1 MENLTI
7 VRLVDLFMIN
17 SDIILRVGTRQA
29 GSITCTLG
37 ATVTNSLCKSFYS
50 TRCANTTSAFNL
62 FFQDDVIYYNDDLA
76 TNINTLGN
84 FDNIYT
90 SRFIIPPTPGISP
103 GFFPDGVFTRDIYD
117 RQYAPTVEEI
127 CNFILTRTVNT
138 LYTFSFS
145 EPTFPVP
152 AGTQD
157 NLVGHI
163 YNIMRVQEGGVFR
176 NYIIQGYIFKYSPIC
191 IQISDDMLRDYIRVF
206 YAIKTRSGYITAT
219 RDYNHFLTPPN
230 VVYTM
235 FIYDFVARRLFINP
249 WFNDKFRVLFKEY
262 YYNPFPPGDRVNKV
276 LSSTD
281 LQNRSYVYVQLS
293 IANVV
298 PSYVTFY
305 NMLAFMYTYY
315 GIISY
320 DIYVYRMQAL
330 TLRDPM
336 RYGYFVQY
344 RYLTYDF
351 ITEVGDRNDNQYVYE
366 YNNPSVFIDNDLT
379 TKNRHIN
386 IFWENNPFMRF
397 SYILSDKNI
406 PLVPGNYNEE
416 QLNFIFDLYSTLLYS
431 AKTAIMNANSYVETV
446 NCNQLTVIT
455 EDDARSIC
463 MDTIMVKSIC
473 SGYDARGNIQ
483 ALAKLLEK
491 VYTPHHM
498 LINSFDMYDYYNDK
512 SCIMYKI
519 IIDALN
525 RIQDGL
531 DRNIVNELLV
541 VIQEIDDAYFNL
553 SDADRENLPERVIN
567 LINNIRRFTSNSV
580 VTMIEEIGT
589 NRRPTDNTLINGY
602 NSMILNP
609 IISFIVPS
617 LGFLLCDKVVRKLNL
632 FYNVQRGNP
641 VADITNLAN
650 LIQYE
655 NFVGSFYSNDF
666 PEIFNNIALLF
677 RLMKIVLDNIINTQY
692 PDLDQNI
699 DQVAKPYSVF
709 IRAMKNALLEDLG
722 LPEVDVITNIRV
734 TNPNLIV

>member
-249 WFNDKFRVLFKEY
+249 WFNDKFRELFKEY

-351 ITEVGDRNDNQYVYE
+351 ITEVGDRNDTQYVYE

-455 EDDARSIC
+455 EGDARSIC

-473 SGYDARGNIQ
+473 SGYDTRGNIQ

-519 IIDALN
+519 IIDTLN
-525 RIQDGL
+525 
-531 DRNIVNELLV
+531 
-541 VIQEIDDAYFNL
+541 VIQTMIDENR
-553 SDADRENLPERVIN
+553 ADSIFGPIGVIYNQYIALTPDQINDLPERVRVFC
-567 LINNIRRFTSNSV
+567 LNISRIMENRPIVRELGS
-580 VTMIEEIGT
+580 E
-589 NRRPTDNTLINGY
+589 RRPNGTTINGY
-602 NSMILNP
+602 QPIVLNAL
-609 IISFIVPS
+609 ISFIVSS
-617 LGFLLCDKVVRKLNL
+617 LGFYLCTIISKKLIV
-632 FYNVQRGNP
+632 FYNSRRGLP
-641 VADITNLAN
+641 LDDTTNIN
-650 LIQYE
+650 LVMAY
-655 NFVGSFYSNDF
+655 NLY
-666 PEIFNNIALLF
+666 ALLF
-677 RLMKIVLDNIINTQY
+677 YFTNITPIRENINLIFIEIGRIIENIIDTQY
-692 PDLDQNI
+692 ADIDLNI
-699 DQVAKPYSVF
+699 DQVTKPYAIF
-709 IRAMKNALLEDLG
+709 IKTIKNIMLTELG
-722 LPEVDVITNIRV
+722 ATEEQLIEHIRITF
-734 TNPNLIV
+734 PNAII

>member
-1 MENLTI
+1 MDNLSILELIDIFI
-7 VRLVDLFMIN
+7 VN
-17 SDIILRVGTRQA
+17 SEILLRATSRKA
-29 GSITCTLG
+29 RDASCTYG
-37 ATVTNSLCKSFYS
+37 AKNTSSLCKSFYS
-50 TRCANTTSAFNL
+50 TRCVNTTSAFNL
-62 FFQDDVIYYNDDLA
+62 FFQDDVIYYNNNGVTEIDQIGIDIIYMERDINILYPNDDYRRQYLQ
-76 TNINTLGN
+76 TVEQLCNFMISLRGNTL
-84 FDNIYT
+84 
-90 SRFIIPPTPGISP
+90 
-103 GFFPDGVFTRDIYD
+103 FTFTM
-117 RQYAPTVEEI
+117 AGP
-127 CNFILTRTVNT
+127 NM
-138 LYTFSFS
+138 
-145 EPTFPVP
+145 PVP
-152 AGTQD
+152 AGTVE

-163 YNIMRVQEGGVFR
+163 YNIVRIEEGGIFR
-176 NYIIQGYIFKYSPIC
+176 NYVIQGYVYKYSPIC
-191 IQISDDMLRDYIRVF
+191 FEIDDNTFRDYIRLF
-206 YAIKTRSGYITAT
+206 YAIRTKSAYSVPNLVNYNFYTTA
-219 RDYNHFLTPPN
+219 PN
-230 VVYTM
+230 IVYTM
-235 FIYDFVARRLFINP
+235 FILDQSTNNIIINP
-249 WFNDKFRVLFKEY
+249 WFNEKYNEFFKEY
-262 YYNPFPPGDRVNKV
+262 YYNPFIRNRTDKDFSNNPLHIRTYNRV
-276 LSSTD
+276 
-281 LQNRSYVYVQLS
+281 QMS
-293 IANVV
+293 IANLNS
-298 PSYVTFY
+298 PSVCYY
-305 NMLAFMYTYY
+305 NMISFMYTYY

-320 DIYVYRMQAL
+320 DIYIYRMQHL
-330 TLRDPM
+330 TTIQPLIYGDPI
-336 RYGYFVQY
+336 QY
-344 RYLTYDF
+344 RYIFSDF
-351 ITEVGDRNDNQYVYE
+351 IQEVDIPGADARTYE
-366 YNNPSVFIDNDLT
+366 ANNPTVYLDDELT
-379 TKNRHIN
+379 TNNKHLN
-386 IFWENNPFMRF
+386 IFWENNPYMRF
-397 SYILSDKNI
+397 SYILSNSDKV
-406 PLVPGNYNEE
+406 LVPGTRYDEE
-416 QLNFIFDLYSTLLYS
+416 DINFIFDLYSTLLYS
-431 AKTAIMNANSYVETV
+431 AKTSIMNVNSYIETV
-446 NCNQLTVIT
+446 SCNENTIINSQLVR
-455 EDDARSIC
+455 EMY
-463 MDTIMVKSIC
+463 MDTLISRYLF
-473 SGYDARGNIQ
+473 GRYQ
-483 ALAKLLEK
+483 AMSSLNRIPLVLEK
-491 VYTPHHM
+491 IYAPYHL